1 VFSNSGPPQKM
12 KGPVGTEPFVVLR
25 AKEGTWRAVFI
36 LFRWL
41 SAYTPSTWTTFIDA
55 AAIETWTRRACPSHT
70 GRHAR
75 TMHHLGVM
83 VVFMRSSVCWGKS
96 QRTHKSEHCRGS
108 NDFGL
113 HDRFLQIERR
123 KRMREPIVQRQ
134 AGVVR
139 PTK

>member
-1 VFSNSGPPQKM
+1 VEGSIHPIPMAFGLHPVHLDDFYRRRRHRDLDPP
-12 KGPVGTEPFVVLR
+12 GLSEP
-25 AKEGTWRAVFI
+25 
-36 LFRWL
+36 
-41 SAYTPSTWTTFIDA
+41 Y
-55 AAIETWTRRACPSHT
+55 
-70 GRHAR
+70 
-75 TMHHLGVM
+75 
-83 VVFMRSSVCWGKS
+83 RSSCPNDASSWRDGGVYEKQRLLGQS
-96 QRTHKSEHCRGS
+96 QRTRKSEHCRGS